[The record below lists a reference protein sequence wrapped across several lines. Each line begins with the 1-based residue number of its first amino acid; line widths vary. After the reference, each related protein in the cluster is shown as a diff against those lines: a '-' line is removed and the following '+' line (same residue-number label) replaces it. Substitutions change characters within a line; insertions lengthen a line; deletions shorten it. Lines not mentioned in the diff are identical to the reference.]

1 MRIRGATTVLSYVS
15 FLALS
20 LVLAGATTSAH
31 ADTII
36 LKNGRRIT
44 VNVAKETADRVTGET
59 DAGEISL
66 PKSMVDRV
74 EHGPVDIPPPNRTNT
89 SSRANNSGA
98 ESASTSTNESPKAIG
113 FSGPSTQSVFV
124 IDERIARGVVHDGS
138 IDHFF
143 IAQLEQ
149 AAVAGTPDSANR
161 AAAAHEAAAAFEAN
175 KGNLDAAADEE
186 SQALRFVPDNLNLLM
201 DVAFGHLRRSEYSK
215 ALDYLT
221 RAKRLAPDSPDVA
234 KLLGWSEYGL
244 NRISEA
250 VAEWKRA
257 QKLRPEADVAQALE
271 KAERDAKTEQDFRE
285 GQTSHFVLKYS
296 GSAQP
301 ELAGEILRIL
311 EIHFDQISAMLNY
324 SPPEP
329 IGVILYTGQQFEDI
343 TRAPSWVGAIN
354 DGRIRVPV
362 QGLTT
367 VNDQLSRVLRH
378 ELTHSFLQQKT
389 RGRCPAWLQEGIAQW
404 VEGRRSSATAA
415 GLLATYDQHSAIP
428 LSSLEISWMQLSN
441 TGAAFAYSWSLAA
454 VETILANGNMP
465 TLVQLIDAV
474 TSTGSTESAIRQVL
488 HESYADLDKQTA
500 DYLRNTYR

>member
-1 MRIRGATTVLSYVS
+1 MMARS
-15 FLALS
+15 
-20 LVLAGATTSAH
+20 
-31 ADTII
+31 
-36 LKNGRRIT
+36 
-44 VNVAKETADRVTGET
+44 
-59 DAGEISL
+59 IS
-66 PKSMVDRV
+66 
-74 EHGPVDIPPPNRTNT
+74 I
-89 SSRANNSGA
+89 
-98 ESASTSTNESPKAIG
+98 
-113 FSGPSTQSVFV
+113 
-124 IDERIARGVVHDGS
+124 
-138 IDHFF
+138 F
-143 IAQLEQ
+143 IKAQLEQ
-149 AAVAGTPDSANR
+149 AAVAGTPDAANR

-175 KGNLDAAADEE
+175 RGNLDAVTDQE
-186 SQALRFVPDNLNLLM
+186 SQALRFTPDNLNLLM

-221 RAKRLAPDSPDVA
+221 RAKRLAPDSPTPRFP
-234 KLLGWSEYGL
+234 GWSEYGP
-244 NRISEA
+244 NRIPEA

-271 KAERDAKTEQDFRE
+271 KAERDARTEQDFRE

-362 QGLTT
+362 QGLAS

-389 RGRCPAWLQEGIAQW
+389 RGRCPAWLQEANRAMGS
-404 VEGRRSSATAA
+404 RAA
-415 GLLATYDQHSAIP
+415 APP
-428 LSSLEISWMQLSN
+428 LPPQGCSP
-441 TGAAFAYSWSLAA
+441 
-454 VETILANGNMP
+454 P
-465 TLVQLIDAV
+465 T
-474 TSTGSTESAIRQVL
+474 TSTPQFRSA
-488 HESYADLDKQTA
+488 AWKFPGC
-500 DYLRNTYR
+500 N

>member
-1 MRIRGATTVLSYVS
+1 MRIRGAMTVLSYVS
-15 FLALS
+15 FLAFTFVLS
-20 LVLAGATTSAH
+20 GTINETR

-66 PKSMVDRV
+66 PKSMVQRI
-74 EHGPVDIPPPNRTNT
+74 EHGPVDVPTTANRTNT
-89 SSRANNSGA
+89 SAHGNG
-98 ESASTSTNESPKAIG
+98 SAAPSTPANESPKSIG
-113 FSGPSTQSVFV
+113 FDGPRTQSVFV
-124 IDERIARGVVHDGS
+124 IDESIARGVVHDGS
-138 IDHFF
+138 IDHIF

-149 AAVAGTPDSANR
+149 AAAAGTPDALTR

-175 KGNLDAAADEE
+175 RGNLDAAAGEE
-186 SQALRFVPDNLNLLM
+186 SQALRFMPDNLNLLM

-244 NRISEA
+244 NRIPEA

-257 QKLRPEADVAQALE
+257 QQLRPEADVAQALE

-296 GSAQP
+296 GAAQP
-301 ELAGEILRIL
+301 ELASEILRIL

-362 QGLTT
+362 QGLAS

-404 VEGRRSSATAA
+404 VEGRRSSNSAT
-415 GLLATYDQHSAIP
+415 GLLATYDEHSAIP

-441 TGAAFAYSWSLAA
+441 TGASFAYAWSLAA
-454 VETILANGNMP
+454 VETILSNGNMP
-465 TLVQLIDAV
+465 TLVQLVDAV
-474 TSTGSTESAIRQVL
+474 TSTGSTESAIREVL
-488 HESYADLDKQTA
+488 HETYPDLDKQTA
-500 DYLRNTYR
+500 DYLRHTYR

>member
-1 MRIRGATTVLSYVS
+1 MRIRGAMTVLSYVS
-15 FLALS
+15 LLVLGF
-20 LVLAGATTSAH
+20 VLAGAMTDAH
-31 ADTII
+31 ADTIV

-59 DAGEISL
+59 DAGQISL

-74 EHGPVDIPPPNRTNT
+74 EHGPVDIPTTAN
-89 SSRANNSGA
+89 RANNSAHGNT
-98 ESASTSTNESPKAIG
+98 SASSSTSTNESAKGIG
-113 FSGPSTQSVFV
+113 FDGPTTQSVFV

-149 AAVAGTPDSANR
+149 AAIAGTPDAVNR

-175 KGNLDAAADEE
+175 RGNLDAAADQE

-244 NRISEA
+244 NRIPEA

-271 KAERDAKTEQDFRE
+271 KAERDARTEQDFRE

-301 ELAGEILRIL
+301 ELASEILRIL

-362 QGLTT
+362 QGLTS

-404 VEGRRSSATAA
+404 VEGRRSAASAA
-415 GLLATYDQHSAIP
+415 GLLATYDQHASIP

-454 VETILANGNMP
+454 VETILANGNMA
-465 TLVQLIDAV
+465 TLVQLVDAV
-474 TSTGSTESAIRQVL
+474 TSTGSTEAAIREVL

>member
-1 MRIRGATTVLSYVS
+1 MTVLSYVS
-15 FLALS
+15 ILALS
-20 LVLAGATTSAH
+20 FALSGVMNEAR
-31 ADTII
+31 ADTIV

-66 PKSMVDRV
+66 PKSMVERI
-74 EHGPVDIPPPNRTNT
+74 EHGPVDMPTSANRAGASAPGISSGTT
-89 SSRANNSGA
+89 SPSR
-98 ESASTSTNESPKAIG
+98 SAPVNASPKSIG
-113 FSGPSTQSVFV
+113 FDAPATQSVFV
-124 IDERIARGVVHDGS
+124 IDERIARAVIHDGS
-138 IDHFF
+138 IDHVF

-149 AAVAGTPDSANR
+149 AALAGTPDAANK

-175 KGNLDAAADEE
+175 KGNLDAAVEQEA
-186 SQALRFVPDNLNLLM
+186 QALRFVPDNLNLLM
-201 DVAFGHLRRSEYSK
+201 DVAFAHLRRSEYSL
-215 ALDYLT
+215 ALKFLM
-221 RAKRLAPDSPDVA
+221 RAKNLAPDSPDVA

-244 NRISEA
+244 NRIPDA

-257 QKLRPEADVAQALE
+257 QKLRPEPDVAQALE

-285 GQTSHFVLKYS
+285 GQTNHFVLKYS
-296 GSAQP
+296 GAAQP
-301 ELAGEILRIL
+301 ELASEILRVL

-324 SPPEP
+324 TPPEP

-362 QGLTT
+362 QGLTS

-378 ELTHSFLQQKT
+378 ELTHSFLQEKT

-404 VEGRRSSATAA
+404 MEGRRSGASAA
-415 GLLATYDQHSAIP
+415 GLIATYDQHTAIP
-428 LSSLEISWMQLSN
+428 LSSLEISWMQLSG

-454 VETILANGNMP
+454 VETILANGNMAQ
-465 TLVQLIDAV
+465 LVQLVDAV
-474 TSTGSTESAIRQVL
+474 TSTGSTEAAVRQVL
-488 HESYADLDKQTA
+488 HESYAELEKQTA

>member
-1 MRIRGATTVLSYVS
+1 MRIRGAMTVLSYVS
-15 FLALS
+15 L
-20 LVLAGATTSAH
+20 LVLTFGLSGAMTYAH
-31 ADTII
+31 ADTIV

-59 DAGEISL
+59 AAGEISL

-74 EHGPVDIPPPNRTNT
+74 EHGPVDIPTTANRTNASAGGNT
-89 SSRANNSGA
+89 SDAGP
-98 ESASTSTNESPKAIG
+98 TSTNESAKAIG
-113 FSGPSTQSVFV
+113 FDGPATQSVFV

-138 IDHFF
+138 IDHIF

-149 AAVAGTPDSANR
+149 AAIAGTPDAANR
-161 AAAAHEAAAAFEAN
+161 AASAHEAAAAFEAN
-175 KGNLDAAADEE
+175 KGNLDAAAEQE

-244 NRISEA
+244 NRIPEA

-296 GSAQP
+296 GAAQP
-301 ELAGEILRIL
+301 ELAAEILRIL

-329 IGVILYTGQQFEDI
+329 VGVILYTGQQFEDI

-362 QGLTT
+362 QGLTS

-404 VEGRRSSATAA
+404 VEGRRSSASAT

-454 VETILANGNMP
+454 VETILANGNMS
-465 TLVQLIDAV
+465 TLVQLVDAV
-474 TSTGSTESAIRQVL
+474 TSTGSTESALRQVL

-500 DYLRNTYR
+500 DYLRTTYR

>member
-1 MRIRGATTVLSYVS
+1 VS
-15 FLALS
+15 FLALA
-20 LVLAGATTSAH
+20 LVLAGAMTSAQ

-66 PKSMVDRV
+66 PKSMVDHV
-74 EHGPVDIPPPNRTNT
+74 EHGPVDIPTTSNRTNAST
-89 SSRANNSGA
+89 RGNNSD
-98 ESASTSTNESPKAIG
+98 STSANDSAKSIG
-113 FSGPSTQSVFV
+113 FTGPTTQSVFV
-124 IDERIARGVVHDGS
+124 IDDRIARGVVHDGS
-138 IDHFF
+138 VDHIF
-143 IAQLEQ
+143 IAQLDQ
-149 AAVAGTPDSANR
+149 AAVAGTPDSATR

-175 KGNLDAAADEE
+175 KGNLDAAADQE
-186 SQALRFVPDNLNLLM
+186 SEALRFVPDNLNLLM

-244 NRISEA
+244 NRIPEA

-271 KAERDAKTEQDFRE
+271 KAERDARTEQDFRE

-296 GSAQP
+296 GAAQP
-301 ELAGEILRIL
+301 ELASEILRIL

-329 IGVILYTGQQFEDI
+329 IGVILYTGQQFSDI

-362 QGLTT
+362 QGLTS
-367 VNDQLSRVLRH
+367 VNDQLSRMLRH

-404 VEGRRSSATAA
+404 VEGRRSAASAT
-415 GLLATYDQHSAIP
+415 GLLATYDQRSAIP

-454 VETILANGNMP
+454 VETILSNGNMS
-465 TLVQLIDAV
+465 TLVQLVDAV
-474 TSTGSTESAIRQVL
+474 TSTGSTESAIREVL
-488 HESYADLDKQTA
+488 HETYPDLDKQTA
-500 DYLRNTYR
+500 DYLRRTYR